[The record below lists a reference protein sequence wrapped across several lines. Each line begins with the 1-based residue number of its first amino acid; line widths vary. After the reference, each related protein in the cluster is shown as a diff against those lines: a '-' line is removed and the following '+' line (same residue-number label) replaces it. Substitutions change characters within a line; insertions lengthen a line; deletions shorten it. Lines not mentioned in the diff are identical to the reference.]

1 MGSTWADFDGDGD
14 LDLVLG
20 DSNIGIRFFENDAA
34 QRDNVRWIAIDP
46 KSTDSDDGINQ
57 DAIGSVVDIKFSDG
71 KIVRQAILAG
81 DGFTG
86 CSISEIRLG
95 IPTDVEIEE
104 IKIIWNDGEVTTMDK
119 WTLNRINVQN
129 YDPDENLFNED
140 VNSIVFIII
149 FSVTIFFL
157 VSIVFKSKQIE
168 KQLEDDEQKNVD

>member
-1 MGSTWADFDGDGD
+1 MKLEAF
-14 LDLVLG
+14 
-20 DSNIGIRFFENDAA
+20 
-34 QRDNVRWIAIDP
+34 
-46 KSTDSDDGINQ
+46 
-57 DAIGSVVDIKFSDG
+57 
-71 KIVRQAILAG
+71 
-81 DGFTG
+81 
-86 CSISEIRLG
+86 
-95 IPTDVEIEE
+95 EIEE